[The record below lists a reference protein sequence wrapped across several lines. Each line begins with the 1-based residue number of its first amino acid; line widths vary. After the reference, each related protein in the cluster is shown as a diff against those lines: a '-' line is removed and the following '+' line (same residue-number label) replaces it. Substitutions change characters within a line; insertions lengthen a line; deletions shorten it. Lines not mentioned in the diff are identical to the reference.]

1 MIMRTKILLGVLILV
16 AGVLLGMRLESALPD
31 DTRDAL
37 QKLEQAFLLIHQRYV
52 EDVDS
57 GDLAENALE
66 GMLDELDPHSAYI
79 DAETMRRVE
88 EDFSGGFEGIGI
100 SFEFV
105 PGDDGQ
111 DTLTVL
117 SVIPGGPSEKVGLHS
132 GDRII
137 EVDQES
143 TIGYSSIDVQRT
155 LKGPRGTTVN
165 IVVLRPGYSAPID
178 FSIVRDR
185 IPLHTVDVAYMIDDV
200 TGFIKVNRFAGTTH
214 REFREAVEKL
224 QALGMQRLMLDL
236 RGNSG
241 GYMEMA
247 VQLSDEFLPENAIIV
262 SQKGRIREANHSF
275 SSTSNG
281 LLEQEPIIVLVNESS
296 ASASEIVAGAL
307 QDHDRGLIVG
317 RRTFGKGLVQQQHL
331 LPDGSAMRVTIA
343 RYYTPSG
350 RLIQTPYEDGHR
362 EDYYNSKQELH
373 SNSALLSAEQILQ
386 SIPDSLLYETAG
398 GRVVLGGGGILPDY
412 IVDLDSA
419 SLFLREIF
427 SKDIANTY
435 ARMWYDR
442 EGESLTQQWQ
452 DQREEFFESFEVDDT
467 EFQGFLDYAQVRG
480 IQFGSE
486 EGAFDTDDVDSDKSY
501 LKARIKARLAV
512 RLFDLEAFYP
522 IMHPE
527 DQTLQAALQLWDK
540 AKILA
545 EK

>member
-452 DQREEFFESFEVDDT
+452 DQRGEFFESFEVDDT